1 MIVISIL
8 STVFCRQMVE
18 KIELLTPSIASSVL
32 FATRTPDNIGLTVM
46 TSFPLQFSRLSRISI
61 PQSASPARVSPPL
74 ETATALPP
82 QRRTDR
88 PHQRRSNSSAMN
100 AADPRCPETRPCPRP
115 SSGGR
120 RPVRVPAGTMDDMD
134 GSLGNVDAQCCYA
147 VHLNAQANSHC
158 ERLIGSLRR
167 GCLDFLIPLSERHLG
182 EILKEYR
189 THYNQGRPHSS
200 LGPGL
205 PEPRPDLP
213 VPLQRQRHQIPTGYQ
228 VRAKPVLGG
237 LHREYLLEKMA
248 A

>member
-134 GSLGNVDAQCCYA
+134 GSLGNVGAQCCYA

-167 GCLDFLIPLSERHLG
+167 DCLDFLIPINERHLRG
-182 EILKEYR
+182 ILKDWKTPYC
-189 THYNQGRPHSS
+189 QARPHAS

-205 PEPRPDLP
+205 PELEEGLP
-213 VPLQRQRHQIPTGYQ
+213 VPLQKQRHQIPQGYR
-228 VRAKPVLGG
+228 VSAKPILGG
-237 LHREYLLEKMA
+237 LHHEYRLEKIA

>member
-1 MIVISIL
+1 
-8 STVFCRQMVE
+8 
-18 KIELLTPSIASSVL
+18 
-32 FATRTPDNIGLTVM
+32 M

-167 GCLDFLIPLSERHLG
+167 DCLDFLIPINERHLRG
-182 EILKEYR
+182 ILKDWKTPYC
-189 THYNQGRPHSS
+189 QARPHAS

-205 PEPRPDLP
+205 PELEEGLP
-213 VPLQRQRHQIPTGYQ
+213 VPLQKQRHQIPQGYR
-228 VRAKPVLGG
+228 VSAKPILGG
-237 LHREYLLEKMA
+237 LHHEYRLEKIA

>member
-18 KIELLTPSIASSVL
+18 KIELLTQSIASSVL

-61 PQSASPARVSPPL
+61 PQSASPAPVSPPL

-158 ERLIGSLRR
+158 ERLVGTLRR
-167 GCLDFLIPLSERHLG
+167 SCLYFLIPLSESHLRR
-182 EILKEYR
+182 IVKNWQI
-189 THYNQGRPHSS
+189 HYNQARPHA
-200 LGPGL
+200 
-205 PEPRPDLP
+205 RN
-213 VPLQRQRHQIPTGYQ
+213 
-228 VRAKPVLGG
+228 
-237 LHREYLLEKMA
+237 
-248 A
+248 

>member
-1 MIVISIL
+1 MVGGPCGRQNR
-8 STVFCRQMVE
+8 CRQTE
-18 KIELLTPSIASSVL
+18 SQTIPRRSV
-32 FATRTPDNIGLTVM
+32 TTGPPTVDHGS
-46 TSFPLQFSRLSRISI
+46 T

-134 GSLGNVDAQCCYA
+134 GSLGNVGAQCCYA

-167 GCLDFLIPLSERHLG
+167 DCLDFLIPINERHLRG
-182 EILKEYR
+182 ILKDWKTPYC
-189 THYNQGRPHSS
+189 QARPHAS

-205 PEPRPDLP
+205 PELEEGLP
-213 VPLQRQRHQIPTGYQ
+213 VPLQKQRHQIPQGYR
-228 VRAKPVLGG
+228 VSAKPILGG
-237 LHREYLLEKMA
+237 LHHEYRLEKIA